1 MRQARG
7 RPTSSSSAT
16 LSASIVVAE
25 GVEEAET
32 LATLASLGCD
42 LAQGY
47 YIARPTA
54 AADLTLAQRLVPWAR
69 YDGDRDAAALA
80 LRSGSAGS
88 PSPLSPLRFPRKGV

>member
-1 MRQARG
+1 VRQARG

-54 AADLTLAQRLVPWAR
+54 AADLTLAQRLVP
-69 YDGDRDAAALA
+69 
-80 LRSGSAGS
+80 
-88 PSPLSPLRFPRKGV
+88 